1 MVAAVTRPLT
11 LAFVCLC
18 SIGCARKGPEAN
30 QTYFWQ
36 VTSSNLEWGACGDSA
51 TLRGGVMPIAI
62 AANSFLIYKVDSTGK
77 KGVSQSCPRLDV
89 GTCTD
94 SATNIVFDIV
104 GTELTYTSE
113 RKDPVQGSACKVQQN
128 ETWTLADKITT
139 ITLEIDTVLSL
150 VGSDTDCP
158 KLEANVK
165 ADSPNG
171 LGVGGCV
178 LTRKLEG
185 TLN

>member
-1 MVAAVTRPLT
+1 MVAPVNRPLAMA
-11 LAFVCLC
+11 LFCLC
-18 SIGCARKGPEAN
+18 FAGCARKGPEAN

-36 VTSSNLEWGACGDSA
+36 VTSSNLEWGACGDST
-51 TLRGGVMPIAI
+51 TLRGGVMPIAV

-77 KGVSQSCPRLDV
+77 KAVSQSCPRLDV

-94 SATNIVFDIV
+94 SATNIVFDIM
-104 GTELTYTSE
+104 GNELTYTSE
-113 RKDPVQGSACKVQQN
+113 RKDAVQGSNCKVQQN
-128 ETWTLADKITT
+128 ETWTLADTFSAM
-139 ITLEIDTVLSL
+139 TLEIDTVLSL
-150 VGSDTDCP
+150 VGSETDCP

-178 LTRKLEG
+178 LRRKLEG
-185 TLN
+185 SLK